1 MTNQTIQALQEI
13 LQALMTVNVKGND
26 AVTLV
31 NCMQALQQI
40 IRNEATATQAKSV
53 GETESA
59 DAE

>member
-1 MTNQTIQALQEI
+1 MNNQSIQALQEI

-31 NCMQALQQI
+31 NCMQALQQV
-40 IRNEATATQAKSV
+40 IRNEVAAAQAQPV

-59 DAE
+59 DVE